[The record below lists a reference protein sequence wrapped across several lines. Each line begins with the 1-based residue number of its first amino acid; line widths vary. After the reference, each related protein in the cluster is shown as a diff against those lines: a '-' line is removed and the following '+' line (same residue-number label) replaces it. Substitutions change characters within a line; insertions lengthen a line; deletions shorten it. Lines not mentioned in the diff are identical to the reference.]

1 MLDWRIY
8 ENYLASRDM
17 LDIWSEQAS
26 ISNWLLVERK
36 LARCQAKLRLIP
48 EQAAQALSNIT
59 FVDLDQ
65 DKLKQDMALVGRPIV
80 GLVKQLRAIVGE
92 DLSAHIHYGT
102 TTQDIMDTAMVLQ
115 MRDGLHQIH
124 IILDET
130 MIALGDLNAQYGSIP
145 MMGRTNGQHALPIT
159 FGHKLSQWQ
168 TELGRRQQVIREAS
182 SRALMVQFGGA
193 VGDLRSYPDGIG
205 LQLRAALANALGLE
219 SNDHHWQNSRD
230 GVADL
235 VQALGSLCASLC
247 KIAHNV
253 NLLASSDIDEVREGH
268 CEGRG
273 ASSAMAHKKNQ
284 RSSEFAEA
292 LARLG
297 RQRAE
302 QMGELTLHEH
312 ERSGGV
318 WIGEWILVPEVFIL
332 TSGALMWMQRLF
344 SNLEIQEQSMRAKVV
359 QV

>member
-1 MLDWRIY
+1 MLDWQIY
-8 ENYLASRDM
+8 ENCLANRDM

-26 ISNWLLVERK
+26 VANWLLVEQK
-36 LARCQAKLRLIP
+36 LTRCQAELGLVPK
-48 EQAAQALSNIT
+48 EATHALSNIT
-59 FVDLDQ
+59 FEDLDQ
-65 DKLKQDMALVGRPIV
+65 DRLKQDMALVGRPIV
-80 GLVKQLRAIVGE
+80 GLVKQLRLLVGK

-115 MRDGLHQIH
+115 MRDGLRQIH
-124 IILDET
+124 AVLDEIMT
-130 MIALGDLNAQYGSIP
+130 AIDALESRYGSVP

-159 FGHKLSQWQ
+159 FGHKLGQWQ
-168 TELGRRQQVIREAS
+168 AEMSRRQQVIREAS
-182 SRALMVQFGGA
+182 NRALMVQLGGA
-193 VGDLRSYPDGIG
+193 VGDLRAYPGGIG
-205 LQLRAALANALGLE
+205 LKLRTTLANALGLE
-219 SNDHHWQNSRD
+219 SSDHHWQNSRD
-230 GVADL
+230 ALFGL
-235 VQALGSLCASLC
+235 IQALGSLCACLC

-253 NLLASSDIDEVREGH
+253 NLLASSDIDELREGH

-273 ASSAMAHKKNQ
+273 TSSAMAHKQNQ

-332 TSGALMWMQRLF
+332 TSGALMWIQRLF
-344 SNLEIQEQSMRAKVV
+344 SNLEIREQSMREKVMRV
-359 QV
+359 